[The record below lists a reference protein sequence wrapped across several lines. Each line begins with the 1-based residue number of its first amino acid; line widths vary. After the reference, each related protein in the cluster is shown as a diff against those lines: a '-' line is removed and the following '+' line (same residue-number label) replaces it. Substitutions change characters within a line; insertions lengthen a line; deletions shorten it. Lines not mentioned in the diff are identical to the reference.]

1 MAARATRFTGSGGT
15 RRSSRRIGGWRALSD
30 PKTSENPGGTQN
42 APARGWRLAS
52 ALMLAQ
58 VAWFGLTSAGQ
69 AVTLRLEEILD
80 AIELPAALAAR
91 VLDAWV
97 LLPVFGLAALGL
109 RLLGPAQR
117 KAPASF
123 LPLAAIAAT
132 SLALAL
138 IFVAHRDYLLH
149 RFGTVRE
156 GVLYRSA
163 QLGVGTL
170 SSVIERHGLR
180 TLAVLR
186 NNPEIRRREEA
197 LAREKGI
204 RFVYLPMG
212 DTQAGVDAFLAL
224 MEDPANHPV
233 LIHCR
238 YGIARTGVA
247 SAVYRMQVDRWE
259 NERALE
265 EARRYGGYD
274 TLEEGSDKR
283 AFILSYEP
291 SASSPELTP
300 P

>member
-1 MAARATRFTGSGGT
+1 M
-15 RRSSRRIGGWRALSD
+15 
-30 PKTSENPGGTQN
+30 
-42 APARGWRLAS
+42 
-52 ALMLAQ
+52 
-58 VAWFGLTSAGQ
+58 
-69 AVTLRLEEILD
+69 
-80 AIELPAALAAR
+80 
-91 VLDAWV
+91 
-97 LLPVFGLAALGL
+97 
-109 RLLGPAQR
+109 
-117 KAPASF
+117 
-123 LPLAAIAAT
+123 
-132 SLALAL
+132 
-138 IFVAHRDYLLH
+138 
-149 RFGTVRE
+149 RE

-224 MEDPANHPV
+224 MEDPVNHPV

-283 AFILSYEP
+283 AFILSYPP